1 MRTPPPPPPPASIS
15 TISFEP
21 RRSGRRSLAAAG
33 VNGARSP
40 IDDATHVVLVVQIVV
55 ERHELAH
62 QEFRRVSNL
71 EVIIIIIAR
80 VVALRRLLP
89 SHCYRYFYRQSSS
102 IPMTTTM
109 TSPDDAIRG
118 STIIRSGAYSS
129 IAVDGRSSPPSPPPL
144 RLHREF
150 ANSWY
155 VPMVGN
161 IVENSMYSIV
171 FIPCAAT

>member
-1 MRTPPPPPPPASIS
+1 LEILDANAAAAAAAAAAVVVVAACIS

-21 RRSGRRSLAAAG
+21 RGSGRRSLAAAG

-62 QEFRRVSNL
+62 QEFRRVSTL

-89 SHCYRYFYRQSSS
+89 
-102 IPMTTTM
+102 IVI
-109 TSPDDAIRG
+109 AISTG
-118 STIIRSGAYSS
+118 SRRRA
-129 IAVDGRSSPPSPPPL
+129 R
-144 RLHREF
+144 
-150 ANSWY
+150 
-155 VPMVGN
+155 
-161 IVENSMYSIV
+161 
-171 FIPCAAT
+171 